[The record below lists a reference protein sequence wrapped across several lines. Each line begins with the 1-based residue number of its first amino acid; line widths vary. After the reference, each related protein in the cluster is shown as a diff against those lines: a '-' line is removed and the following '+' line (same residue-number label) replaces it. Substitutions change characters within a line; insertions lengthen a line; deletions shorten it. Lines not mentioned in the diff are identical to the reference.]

1 MVDNS
6 VKGKT
11 AVYGVIG
18 CPIEHT
24 FSPAIH
30 NTMAKTL
37 NKDMIYEAFRVEK
50 DNLESAIKGAYS
62 LGIKGLNVTVPHKVE
77 VMKCLCDIDKR
88 AKVIGAVNTLK
99 YTENGY
105 VGYNTDII
113 GVYYAIKNKG
123 FDVKG
128 KTVLLLGAGGAG
140 NACGVMAADNGAKML
155 YIANRT
161 VSKADKL
168 AESIRAEY
176 PDTEIKTLSIDDIYD
191 IPNVDIVLNATVIG
205 FGENKGLSPI
215 KDTGFYKAKG
225 VEMVF
230 DAIYSPWETQLLKDC
245 RKEGITGINGFD
257 MLVYQAVAAEEIWFD
272 EEIDPQLTEKA
283 RKELSVLIGFM
294 GSGKTSVGK
303 RLSLV
308 LKREFIDT
316 DDFIEKREGMTIN
329 EIFKE
334 KGEEEFRKIERELY
348 KRFSTP
354 KKKIIATGGGVIKNP
369 ANIANLKKGGVIVYL
384 KSSPEKIA
392 QNLKFDNTRP
402 ILQVDDKEAKIR
414 ELLAQREPFYNK
426 YAEITID
433 VSNYDIDHTV
443 DKIIELAKV

>member
-140 NACGVMAADNGAKML
+140 NACGVMAAD
-155 YIANRT
+155 RT

-283 RKELSVLIGFM
+283 RKELSDFY
-294 GSGKTSVGK
+294 
-303 RLSLV
+303 
-308 LKREFIDT
+308 RE
-316 DDFIEKREGMTIN
+316 N
-329 EIFKE
+329 
-334 KGEEEFRKIERELY
+334 
-348 KRFSTP
+348 
-354 KKKIIATGGGVIKNP
+354 N
-369 ANIANLKKGGVIVYL
+369 
-384 KSSPEKIA
+384 
-392 QNLKFDNTRP
+392 
-402 ILQVDDKEAKIR
+402 
-414 ELLAQREPFYNK
+414 
-426 YAEITID
+426 
-433 VSNYDIDHTV
+433 
-443 DKIIELAKV
+443 